1 MSINIGDLL
10 GGLTGGGKDK
20 DKGTSGSGGG
30 GGGDLVKM
38 VLPAL
43 TGMLS
48 GGGLQKLLGGLQAK
62 GLTSQVDSWK
72 SGGSNE
78 PVSAADIKDAM
89 GDDELEQVA
98 GKANVSKDQAADAIS
113 KVLPQL
119 VDKASPSGKLPD
131 QDGLSSLLG
140 SLTKQL
146 GR

>member
-10 GGLTGGGKDK
+10 GGLTGGN
-20 DKGTSGSGGG
+20 KGTSDSGEG

-43 TGMLS
+43 TGLLA

-72 SGGSNE
+72 SQGKNE

-89 GDDELEQVA
+89 GDDELGQVA
-98 GKANVSKDQAADAIS
+98 EKANVSKDQAADAIS
-113 KVLPQL
+113 QLLPNL
-119 VDKASPSGKLPD
+119 VDKVSPEGQMPSS
-131 QDGLSSLLG
+131 DGLSDLLG
-140 SLTKQL
+140 SLSEQL